1 MLDQKGEVK
10 GLVEVLALVQE
21 LVVLEVQV
29 VEEVDEESCWFRTM
43 L

>member
-1 MLDQKGEVK
+1 MVDQKGEVK

-21 LVVLEVQV
+21 LEVQV